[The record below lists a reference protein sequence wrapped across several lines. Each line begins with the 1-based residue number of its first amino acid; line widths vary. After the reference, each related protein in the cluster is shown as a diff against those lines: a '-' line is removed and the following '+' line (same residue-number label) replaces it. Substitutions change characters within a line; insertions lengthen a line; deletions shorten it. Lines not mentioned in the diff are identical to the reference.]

1 MKNNN
6 IDAEKFYKD
15 TKKKLI
21 WEPFGRFL
29 SKFDKRGQTI
39 LMIILVVLGIFV
51 GVSLFLFGDFIK
63 QKINSV
69 LGVNTDETIVTKSQ
83 DYPGNTN
90 LAESNLEKDR
100 VENKCRG
107 AQFDIYSEDYFERVG
122 NERFFEE
129 EIGVSAKETE
139 YFQASNKSK
148 WACKIPFI
156 AQVVAIPLSGQ
167 SFGLFFEYEDVF
179 RVLVGDGDRVTLKV
193 EQNKL
198 DDRKRKWQPVPDKYN
213 KERQKLKNPIE
224 DGEEVTLIVKAKESE
239 GNIVLHIDVYHSK
252 YQSVEKF
259 DYVFSPNAIN
269 IQAPQQRN
277 FRIGLN
283 DFRFEGTGSIIDL
296 KTLSVE
302 EKEW

>member
-1 MKNNN
+1 MKEY
-6 IDAEKFYKD
+6 IPTEIVKSWLKRSWLFLVKRLPAKYRKPVAYIVAVLLLVGVIGLF
-15 TKKKLI
+15 
-21 WEPFGRFL
+21 FL
-29 SKFDKRGQTI
+29 SRYSEIQNVKGIRTAEVVTPSKDSQQESLITI
-39 LMIILVVLGIFV
+39 L
-51 GVSLFLFGDFIK
+51 
-63 QKINSV
+63 
-69 LGVNTDETIVTKSQ
+69 
-83 DYPGNTN
+83 
-90 LAESNLEKDR
+90 EKEQ
-100 VENKCRG
+100 VKNQCRG
-107 AQFDIYSEDYFERVG
+107 AQFDIFSEDYFERVG

-129 EIGVSAKETE
+129 KIGVSAKGTE

-148 WACKIPFI
+148 WACKLSFI
-156 AQVVAIPLSGQ
+156 AQLVVVPVSGQ
-167 SFGLFFEYEDVF
+167 SLGLFFEYEDVF

-193 EQNKL
+193 EQNNL
-198 DDRKRKWQPVPDKYN
+198 NDRKREWQAVPDKN
-213 KERQKLKNPIE
+213 GKERRKLGNPIE